1 MAGKVAEIR
10 DLLDRDSMARTLAG
24 LYNQWYTQRNSKEVE
39 WRELRNYLFATD
51 TTTTSNSTLPWK
63 NKTTVPKLTQIRDN
77 LHANYL
83 DALFPNDDWMKWEGY
98 DLESSTKDK
107 RKAIQAYMSNKLRE
121 SGFRETIS
129 SLVYDY
135 IDYGNAFGEV
145 TYVDEHHMDLISDEV
160 ITTYRGPKLIRI
172 SPFDIVFNP
181 TAPSFREAPKFTRYM
196 KSIGELKKDLKYR
209 PDLKYDE
216 AIFNKVVDIRQS
228 ISSFRTEDI
237 NKAEGFLV
245 DGFGSLQEYY
255 QSGMVELLEFEG
267 DYYNQATGE
276 LEENKVITII
286 DRSYILKN
294 ETNPSWLG
302 TDTKN
307 HVGWR
312 ERPDNLYAMGPLDNL
327 VGMQYRVDHLENLKA
342 DALDLTIHPPL
353 KIKGDVEP
361 FTWGPEETIH
371 IPEDGDVTAMPP
383 NPAAFQ
389 VNNEIASLLQVM
401 EEMAGSPKES
411 MGIRTPGEKTA
422 FEVQQLQNAASRIFQ
437 HKVNRFEREFLEPIL
452 NKMLEMS
459 RHYIDTAELTRVM
472 DDDLGV
478 MDFLSITKEDISSRG
493 KLRPIGAR
501 HYAMRA
507 QLLQNI
513 LGVFN
518 SPIGA
523 IIQPHISGKRI
534 AQMVEEYMGFEK
546 YDFIGEYVGLFEQ
559 GEQQKIVQQV
569 QKELQQDA
577 AAPSMDDRMLQEQG
591 RELGMEE
598 EELSPLPSGTSE
610 ELPQEGPPM
619 E

>member
-24 LYNQWYTQRNSKEVE
+24 LYNQWYIQRTSKEQE

-98 DLESSTKDK
+98 DLESATKNK

-121 SGFRETIS
+121 SDFREVIS

-145 TYVDEHHMDLISDEV
+145 TYVDEHHTDEV
-160 ITTYRGPKLIRI
+160 TGERITTYKGPKLIRI
-172 SPFDIVFNP
+172 SPFDLIFNP
-181 TAPSFREAPKFTRYM
+181 TAPSFSEAPKFTRYM
-196 KSIGELKKDLKYR
+196 KSIGELKKDIKYR

-216 AIFNKVVDIRQS
+216 AAFNKIVDVRKS
-228 ISSFRTEDI
+228 ISTFNKEDI
-237 NKAEGFLV
+237 GKAEAFLV

-267 DYYNQATGE
+267 DYYNEATGE
-276 LEENKVITII
+276 LEENKVITIV
-286 DRSYILKN
+286 DRSYIIKN

-302 TDTKN
+302 KDTKT

-361 FTWGPEETIH
+361 FEWGPEETIH
-371 IPEDGDVTAMPP
+371 IPEDGDVAAMPP

-389 VNNEIASLLQVM
+389 VNNEISALLQVM

-459 RHYIDTAELTRVM
+459 RHYIDSQELTRVM
-472 DDDLGV
+472 DDDIGV
-478 MDFLSITKEDISSRG
+478 MDFLSITKDDLTIRG
-493 KLRPIGAR
+493 KLRPVGAR

-507 QLLQNI
+507 QLLQNM
-513 LGVFN
+513 LGLFN

-523 IIQPHISGKRI
+523 IVQPHISGKRI

-546 YDFIGEYVGLFEQ
+546 YDFIGEFVGLFEQ

-569 QKELQQDA
+569 QQELAQQTLE
-577 AAPSMDDRMLQEQG
+577 PNMNQVMMQEQDN
-591 RELGMEE
+591 ELAEIDEQVLAAQDEE
-598 EELSPLPSGTSE
+598 
-610 ELPQEGPPM
+610 PPI